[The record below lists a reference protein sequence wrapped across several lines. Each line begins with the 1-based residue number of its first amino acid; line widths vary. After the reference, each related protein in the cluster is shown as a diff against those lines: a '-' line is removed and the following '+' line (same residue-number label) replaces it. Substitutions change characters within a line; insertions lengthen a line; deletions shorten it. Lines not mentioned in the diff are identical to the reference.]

1 MVRRGHRLL
10 VVRQEGP
17 ATAIPDGGGEFN
29 SPGILGKPTRQ
40 HGEESPV
47 IDADAP
53 VSRQLEANVH
63 GHYGWSRYW
72 NPGFGLGTT
81 GALPFAQTQAPF
93 QRPSLG
99 YRADGTD
106 PTSGHSHFRS
116 ANEIIG
122 YHVRA
127 NDDHIGHVEELLM
140 DIDD

>member
-1 MVRRGHRLL
+1 MVTTAGR
-10 VVRQEGP
+10 
-17 ATAIPDGGGEFN
+17 AT
-29 SPGILGKPTRQ
+29 GILGLAWERRAYCRSNKPKPP
-40 HGEESPV
+40 S
-47 IDADAP
+47 
-53 VSRQLEANVH
+53 
-63 GHYGWSRYW
+63 
-72 NPGFGLGTT
+72 
-81 GALPFAQTQAPF
+81 

>member
-1 MVRRGHRLL
+1 M
-10 VVRQEGP
+10 
-17 ATAIPDGGGEFN
+17 
-29 SPGILGKPTRQ
+29 
-40 HGEESPV
+40 
-47 IDADAP
+47 
-53 VSRQLEANVH
+53 SRQLEANVH